1 MSARLNVHP
10 SKSLSTRVSPATHKL
25 PKKVQQFSFATSS
38 LHSEDNIC
46 VFKTWLK
53 EICLF
58 SVCLTQAMNLAGG
71 QKLVTILFIFL
82 APLVLT
88 HLPMSER
95 CPAVFHKCTSSQMHK
110 LTSFTSAQVEMSKH
124 PSCEGKRSCKCIA
137 NAIYS
142 KVDIFLGK
150 RLILAQN
157 CQMQERIV
165 HQ

>member
-1 MSARLNVHP
+1 MFILQKVSAREW
-10 SKSLSTRVSPATHKL
+10 
-25 PKKVQQFSFATSS
+25 VQRHTSS
-38 LHSEDNIC
+38 RKKCNSFSSPHHLFTQKTIY
-46 VFKTWLK
+46 VFSKHGRKKFACFLFASHKQWIWLGGK
-53 EICLF
+53 NLWQFCLF
-58 SVCLTQAMNLAGG
+58 SSRLLSWHTSPWG
-71 QKLVTILFIFL
+71 
-82 APLVLT
+82 
-88 HLPMSER
+88 ER
-95 CPAVFHKCTSSQMHK
+95 CPAVFHKCTSSQVHK

>member
-1 MSARLNVHP
+1 MFILQKVSAREW
-10 SKSLSTRVSPATHKL
+10 
-25 PKKVQQFSFATSS
+25 VQRHTSS
-38 LHSEDNIC
+38 RKKCNSFSSPHHLFTQKTIY
-46 VFKTWLK
+46 VFSKHGRKKFACFLFASHKQWIWLGGK
-53 EICLF
+53 NLWQFCLF
-58 SVCLTQAMNLAGG
+58 SSRLLSWHTPPHEQEMPRRVSQ
-71 QKLVTILFIFL
+71 V
-82 APLVLT
+82 
-88 HLPMSER
+88 
-95 CPAVFHKCTSSQMHK
+95 HKF
-110 LTSFTSAQVEMSKH
+110 TSFTSAQVEMSKH